1 MIIDV
6 RYHVASLVAVFL
18 ALALGIL
25 MGMSLLNG
33 QSVLEK
39 QQELVESLRSDFEKL
54 KDDNDA
60 LQAHLSQLDS
70 KNISDE
76 KFMRTLLPGIIK
88 EKLVDKNYLIIRTN
102 TDVDLN
108 ELASTIVLAGGS
120 SEMVITFKE
129 NFLQILQNQSDKYI
143 DAFNID
149 WKEDPEEDAAQIIEI
164 VFSMLGEA
172 ENSRGLA
179 LLEQLQADG
188 AVSYSG
194 RLQTPPKGVIL
205 VGGASADVNNL
216 AGVDI
221 PIIEILRLRGISVV
235 GVEEYLV
242 PLSYIKDYRK
252 KGISTVDNIDSVVGL
267 ISMVAILSGE
277 EGNYGLKGGSS
288 ALMPVMDSWITE

>member
-54 KDDNDA
+54 KDDNDT

-129 NFLQILQNQSDKYI
+129 NFLQILQDQSDKYI

-149 WKEDPEEDAAQIIEI
+149 WTEDPEEDAAQIIEI

-172 ENSRGLA
+172 ENARGLA

-194 RLQTPPKGVIL
+194 RLQTPPEGVIL
-205 VGGASADVNNL
+205 VGGAGTDVNNL